1 MKKIYC
7 LVYTHRGEVVYASKS
22 KKLLEEILMDEFM
35 DCYQSEMQEAVDN
48 HWINMDDITAE
59 DRKYARQNWDSL
71 MRWVN
76 STYKIQK
83 VEVI

>member
-7 LVYTHRGEVVYASKS
+7 LVYTHDGEVIYASKS
-22 KKLLEEILMDEFM
+22 KHFLEEVLMDDFM
-35 DCYQSEMQEAVDN
+35 DCYRQEMQEAVDN
-48 HWINMDDITAE
+48 HWINMNNITQE
-59 DRKYARQNWDSL
+59 DREYAAQIWDSL

-83 VEVI
+83 VEII